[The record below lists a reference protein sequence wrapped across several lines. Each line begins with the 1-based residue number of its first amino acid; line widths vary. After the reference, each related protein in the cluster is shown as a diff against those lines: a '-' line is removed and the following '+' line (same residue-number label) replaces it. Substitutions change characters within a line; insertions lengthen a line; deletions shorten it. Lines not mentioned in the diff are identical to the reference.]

1 MKTNKS
7 INVLWDDCLVGVLA
21 MTPDRSVAFQYSDQ
35 WIERGISISPFSLPV
50 SSKVYVPEKTYF
62 DGLFGIFAD
71 SLPDAWGRLLLN
83 RLLQQKG
90 KNPDS
95 YTVLDRL
102 AIVGNSGMG
111 KLVYEPQIEITQEKR
126 MDDLDELAGQCQKI
140 LNTEYSDKLDEL
152 YQLGGTSGGARPKI
166 MTEYQ
171 GKDWIIKFPAH
182 VDGKNIGRQEYEYSL
197 CARECGITNGLDKIT
212 ATFNALQ

>member
-1 MKTNKS
+1 MKTN
-7 INVLWDDCLVGVLA
+7 
-21 MTPDRSVAFQYSDQ
+21 
-35 WIERGISISPFSLPV
+35 V

-71 SLPDAWGRLLLN
+71 SLPDAWGRRLLN

-111 KLVYEPQIEITQEKR
+111 KLVYEPQIEITREKEWMNGWKTVNTVVQTVLFHCTR
-126 MDDLDELAGQCQKI
+126 SIRFNSGKTIESMVIKQMPPPIILEAGSAR
-140 LNTEYSDKLDEL
+140 NTPSVPIWK
-152 YQLGGTSGGARPKI
+152 A
-166 MTEYQ
+166 
-171 GKDWIIKFPAH
+171 
-182 VDGKNIGRQEYEYSL
+182 N
-197 CARECGITNGLDKIT
+197 GIR
-212 ATFNALQ
+212 